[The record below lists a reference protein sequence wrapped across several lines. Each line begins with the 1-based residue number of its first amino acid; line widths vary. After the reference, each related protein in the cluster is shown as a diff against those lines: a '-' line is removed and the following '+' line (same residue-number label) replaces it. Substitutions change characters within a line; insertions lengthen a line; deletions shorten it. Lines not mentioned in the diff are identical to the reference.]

1 MSNID
6 SALIL
11 RARKMNSVYRC
22 SGTRLNRPYSLSEHG
37 FHVAELLYVLS
48 ARIGVVPTAQDMFLA
63 MNHDMME
70 TETGDLLYPAK
81 NANETTKIAWGIV
94 EEQISKIVPSLAP
107 FEDEAI
113 SKGMSS
119 EVVHSLFRFCDML
132 ELWYAMK
139 EERASGNLSNDVCRI
154 LSVAE
159 HVLGQSEFSDL
170 FDELR
175 ASYVN

>member
-63 MNHDMME
+63 MNHDMVE

-81 NANETTKIAWGIV
+81 NSSETTKIAWRIV
-94 EEQISKIVPSLAP
+94 EEQIISAVPALAP
-107 FEDEAI
+107 FEDHAI
-113 SKGMSS
+113 HSKMSS
-119 EVVHSLFRFCDML
+119 ETVHALFRFCDML
-132 ELWYAMK
+132 ELWYAMR
-139 EERASGNLSNDVCRI
+139 EERVTGNCSPDVLRI

-159 HVLGQSEFSDL
+159 RILRQSEFSDL
-170 FDELR
+170 FEEIYADD
-175 ASYVN
+175 